1 MTSPSPFRR
10 DGNQR
15 RRSLLGLGL
24 AGLLGSARAQ
34 SEERLTVLLEE
45 FAPYSFTD
53 ARGQAA
59 GYAVELARELLARA
73 RIAGDFEF
81 SSWPRVS
88 RRAQLQANVLLP
100 AIVRLPEREAQ
111 FHWVAQIG
119 LRQGWLFRLRSRSDV
134 QPRDLDAA
142 KAYLT
147 AVIKDD
153 VSEHE
158 LVTLGFSVGQHLDR
172 SADYDIMLR
181 KFFAGRSQLLALNRV
196 LAPELLRRH
205 GHDPQLIEPLLK
217 FSESRPSMA
226 LSLPSSAS
234 LAQRLRLAWDGMR
247 RDGTVAALAARYGMP
262 LPD

>member
-10 DGNQR
+10 DGKQR
-15 RRSLLGLGL
+15 RRLLLGLGL
-24 AGLLGSARAQ
+24 AGLLGGARAQ
-34 SEERLTVLLEE
+34 QRLTVLLEE
-45 FAPYSFTD
+45 FAPYSFSD

-59 GYAVELARELLARA
+59 GYAVELARELLVRA

-111 FHWVAQIG
+111 FHWVAQISV
-119 LRQGWLFRLRSRSDV
+119 RQGWLFRLRSRPDV
-134 QPRDLDAA
+134 RPRDLDAA
-142 KAYLT
+142 RAYLT

-158 LVTLGFSVGQHLDR
+158 LVTLGFSPDQHLDR

-217 FSESRPSMA
+217 FSESRPWIA
-226 LSLPSSAS
+226 LSLPSSAV
-234 LAQRLRLAWDGMR
+234 LAQNLRLAWDGMR

>member
-10 DGNQR
+10 DGKQR
-15 RRSLLGLGL
+15 RRLLLGLGL
-24 AGLLGSARAQ
+24 AGLFGGARAQ
-34 SEERLTVLLEE
+34 QRLTVLLEE
-45 FAPYSFTD
+45 FAPYSFSD

-59 GYAVELARELLARA
+59 GYAVELARELLVRA

-111 FHWVAQIG
+111 FHWVAQISV
-119 LRQGWLFRLRSRSDV
+119 RQGWLFRLRSRPDV
-134 QPRDLDAA
+134 RPRDLDMA

-158 LVTLGFSVGQHLDR
+158 LVTLGFSPDQHLDR

-217 FSESRPSMA
+217 FSESRPWIA
-226 LSLPSSAS
+226 LSLPSSAV
-234 LAQRLRLAWDGMR
+234 LVQNLRLAWDGMR